1 MSTPNEADRVSALER
16 ELGLQRRLA
25 KASIALH
32 STLDLDELLG
42 LILDTA
48 AGGVQA
54 DRGTVFLLS
63 DDRKEL
69 WSRVVQGEE
78 TLEIRLP
85 VGQGIAGSVAGS
97 GETIRIDDAYADAR
111 FDRTW
116 DLKSGYRT
124 RQVLCAPIRNRDGET
139 VGVFQLLNKQSGD
152 FEDED
157 EHFLD
162 ALSVHAALAVEN
174 ARLHRAALEQERQE
188 REILLAQGVQ
198 RGLQPERF
206 DTSCGALAVAG
217 INELCEDA
225 SGDYYDLLPGL
236 GEGRLGI
243 VLGDVS
249 GHGLQAAL
257 LMAAARA
264 YLRAFTSTIT
274 DPTEA
279 LTRLND
285 ALVPDMGAGRFMTLF
300 LAMADTE
307 TGEVQWCNAGHNP
320 ALHYH
325 AADGSIDEL
334 GKGGFPAGI
343 IEGASYEPGAPFTLE
358 PRDVLLVYTD
368 GVTES
373 RDPDG
378 ELFELERLKQVLT
391 ASAGEDPATLLG
403 HVRAAV
409 TKWTQGAPLD
419 DDVTL
424 LAVRRA

>member
-1 MSTPNEADRVSALER
+1 MSTPNEADRITALER
-16 ELGLQRRLA
+16 ELERVRRLA

-69 WSRVVQGEE
+69 WSRVVQGEQ

-85 VGQGIAGSVAGS
+85 VGQGIAGSVAVS
-97 GETIRIDDAYADAR
+97 GETIRIEDAYTDTR

-124 RQVLCAPIRNRDGET
+124 RQVLCAPIRNRNGET

-157 EHFLD
+157 ERFLD

-174 ARLHRAALEQERQE
+174 ARLHRTELEQERQE
-188 REILLAQGVQ
+188 REIKLAQGVQ

-206 DTSCGALAVAG
+206 DTNCGALSVAG
-217 INELCEDA
+217 TNELCEDA

-236 GEGRLGI
+236 GEGRLGL

-257 LMAAARA
+257 VMAAARA
-264 YLRAFTSTIT
+264 YLRAFTSTIS

-279 LTRLND
+279 VTRLNV
-285 ALVPDMGAGRFMTLF
+285 ALVPDMGSGRFITLF
-300 LAMADTE
+300 LALADTQ
-307 TGEVQWCNAGHNP
+307 TGAVQWCNAGHNP

-343 IEGASYEPGAPFTLE
+343 MEGADYKPGAPFTLE
-358 PRDVLLVYTD
+358 PQDVLLVYTD

-373 RDPDG
+373 RDAEG

-409 TKWTQGAPLD
+409 TKWTGGAPLD

-424 LAVRRA
+424 MAVRRA